1 MAPPYTEE
9 GEGAAAGASA
19 EAEETVPLEDLTFD
33 DIEKMGPEK
42 FAERIMAAIELDVEV
57 WRFKAYQLLTHA
69 FFHINF
75 WHLAGNMLF
84 LWVFGNAVNAKIGNA
99 AYASLYAAF
108 AVMAGAAWL
117 AVPGNGLLMLGASGA
132 VMGVAGMFA
141 VLYPLNEISMCFI
154 LLFRPIFFQLSAVWV
169 LLIYFVLDL
178 LGFLSPGGTVANI
191 SHIAGMLAGAGVAAA
206 MLATAKIKPVDGER
220 TLLEMMGFKVHRV
233 TRRKA
238 APDVSWRA
246 GIAREIDRTSPVP
259 GGKAAAP
266 PPPPEPPPIDL
277 APGKGL
283 DEPPDTG
290 RDDDPD
296 RPIDLAPLD
305 DD

>member
-84 LWVFGNAVNAKIGNA
+84 LWVFGNAVNAKVGNA

-283 DEPPDTG
+283 DEPPYTG